1 MTEQENYMAQA
12 LALAREA
19 AAAGALHIQ
28 LGGTHDYFGKPMAK
42 PTIGDADRPAE
53 RADIARAVRLMLAA
67 SLLTMAVICAAAL
80 ML

>member
-28 LGGTHDYFGKPMAK
+28 LGGTHDYFGKPMEK
-42 PTIGDADRPAE
+42 PTIGDADRPAG
-53 RADIARAVRLMLAA
+53 RTDIARAVRLMMTVSALMMAA
-67 SLLTMAVICAAAL
+67 ICAAAL